1 MTRFVIGNV
10 GVFPFSGSAEVTG
23 NLQVSGAGNHPG
35 AVLEVMGP
43 ATGPGLRVTGNAEI
57 TGDLLVKGT
66 TVTVDSATNLKV
78 EGELSSSGPLVVTNQ
93 AQIKGNLLLSG
104 SSTFGG
110 VLSASTIVASGSTIL
125 KDTLN
130 VSGATTLAT
139 TLNANGDV
147 QAAKD
152 VHVVGGLTVSG
163 SLQVGLFSSS
173 APIQTSDQ
181 MRVGETL
188 HVSGALFAGGVLSG
202 STHFQTAGDM
212 RVGENLD
219 VSGSVRANTF
229 TFAPG
234 GNKMTF
240 QSDSDYN
247 RDIHVGG
254 SVTVSGTYLRAEEL
268 QLLGGS
274 RGHLSASGDSVFLGG
289 VVNKSTVK
297 VSGALTAGGD
307 IEAAKDI
314 HIAGG
319 LTVSGAFTLGTG
331 SMQQVNVARGLTVDE
346 VLVNRGILKQTGS
359 VTLAGLLS
367 SSAPIQTSNELRV
380 GEDLSVSGNILN
392 ASFSGDAN
400 FINDVSISGS
410 LFISSSVAS
419 GSSYPLLRIDHHNL
433 TGSVPVLFVTGS
445 GIVGI
450 GTDDPRS
457 DSANTNALHIL
468 GGGAG
473 SDNGIDPVINTT
485 LTLENNDHVG
495 IQFLFPNQKAGQLTW
510 GTNTSNRKATFY
522 YDSNHN
528 VYNFE
533 GTSYGGSRAVQF
545 HAGADGVNIGS
556 SNAAHMANNK
566 KKASLHISSSTKGI
580 DTGGA
585 VMLRIDHAEAM
596 ISGSLTN
603 NTGTIMLVTGSGRV
617 GILTETPQEALDV
630 GDNSD
635 VSARIGRAHIGY
647 DGTTSDYAVF
657 AHRDNANTTDFALQQ
672 RANGTTVVNAKAGQ
686 DVSLRVA
693 NSNALVIAGASNSN
707 VGINTGSPAARLHVV
722 ANTGEKEILRC
733 DGEDLDNV
741 LYVSGTGQV
750 GIGTSSPA
758 ASLSIVGDLSASTN
772 IQAAADVR
780 VGGDLLVSGTLSLN
794 SLNVNDGDVTNV
806 GTLEVDTVQSDA
818 DAAGLNINFD
828 GNTGTNKLTLKDNL
842 ASALD
847 ITEGS
852 NSYIKFVT
860 TNSGEE
866 IQVSKKITTTG
877 LIASSGSG
885 GVHIGNIAAIAA
897 HSASTY
903 LAVSGADEGAATL
916 VQFSTAKDNNGQQ
929 PSYNLVQDANGRSFQ
944 SWNMAPQTSYAMY
957 FNISNGANSTMFIAN
972 GTIISQAPIRLTA
985 DFSSS
990 FPIQTSNEMRVG
1002 ETLVVSSSVGIGDIA
1017 GTTLGTTGSHLHIR
1031 SADDAAIRLEADT
1044 DNATETHNA
1053 YLFMTQDGGAT
1064 RGLVGLNGN
1073 AAADPAGVFLANAAS
1088 NAMIVGART
1097 AGSPLQLVTNN
1108 RVKMTITDDGLVGLG
1123 QDFNGTINPV
1133 ALLHISGGGDDQ
1145 GSSANAPMM
1154 RVDYGDLDNIF
1165 HISRSGS
1172 VGINV
1177 VPTHALTVAGAISG
1191 SENLQVAGQARVGET
1206 LHVSGAIN
1214 GASISVGSVD
1224 VNDGNIANVGDIDAD
1239 SVSVADAANGLNI
1252 DFSGANTGTGLI
1264 TIADDL
1270 AAALTVKEG
1279 SNEIVKIVSTD
1290 GSEEIVLGYKLDLGD
1305 NDIENVGTI
1314 SADVIQPDAAA
1325 TGLDIQFEGNT
1336 TKNKMTLT
1344 DNLADALNITEAGNS
1359 YLKFTTTNSSEAIT
1373 AGVEVKGTIFSGS
1386 TSIHSQRDLK
1396 AHDANIEA
1404 MLKVSGNVRLGLSS
1418 STAVTVNT
1426 DTLDSYKAPQF
1437 YILSGTTTVKLPG
1450 NHPAG
1455 TWFVFKAGNA
1465 HFGPTADTIT
1475 LSATAGDTIDGST
1488 TYTIQSPFAS
1498 VNCVS
1503 DGANWFIW

>member
-1 MTRFVIGNV
+1 M
-10 GVFPFSGSAEVTG
+10 
-23 NLQVSGAGNHPG
+23 
-35 AVLEVMGP
+35 
-43 ATGPGLRVTGNAEI
+43 
-57 TGDLLVKGT
+57 
-66 TVTVDSATNLKV
+66 
-78 EGELSSSGPLVVTNQ
+78 
-93 AQIKGNLLLSG
+93 
-104 SSTFGG
+104 
-110 VLSASTIVASGSTIL
+110 
-125 KDTLN
+125 
-130 VSGATTLAT
+130 
-139 TLNANGDV
+139 
-147 QAAKD
+147 
-152 VHVVGGLTVSG
+152 
-163 SLQVGLFSSS
+163 
-173 APIQTSDQ
+173 
-181 MRVGETL
+181 
-188 HVSGALFAGGVLSG
+188 
-202 STHFQTAGDM
+202 
-212 RVGENLD
+212 
-219 VSGSVRANTF
+219 
-229 TFAPG
+229 
-234 GNKMTF
+234 
-240 QSDSDYN
+240 
-247 RDIHVGG
+247 
-254 SVTVSGTYLRAEEL
+254 
-268 QLLGGS
+268 
-274 RGHLSASGDSVFLGG
+274 
-289 VVNKSTVK
+289 
-297 VSGALTAGGD
+297 
-307 IEAAKDI
+307 
-314 HIAGG
+314 HIA
-319 LTVSGAFTLGTG
+319 
-331 SMQQVNVARGLTVDE
+331 
-346 VLVNRGILKQTGS
+346 
-359 VTLAGLLS
+359 
-367 SSAPIQTSNELRV
+367 
-380 GEDLSVSGNILN
+380 
-392 ASFSGDAN
+392 
-400 FINDVSISGS
+400 
-410 LFISSSVAS
+410 
-419 GSSYPLLRIDHHNL
+419 
-433 TGSVPVLFVTGS
+433 
-445 GIVGI
+445 
-450 GTDDPRS
+450 
-457 DSANTNALHIL
+457 ANTN
-468 GGGAG
+468 
-473 SDNGIDPVINTT
+473 
-485 LTLENNDHVG
+485 
-495 IQFLFPNQKAGQLTW
+495 
-510 GTNTSNRKATFY
+510 
-522 YDSNHN
+522 
-528 VYNFE
+528 
-533 GTSYGGSRAVQF
+533 
-545 HAGADGVNIGS
+545 
-556 SNAAHMANNK
+556 
-566 KKASLHISSSTKGI
+566 
-580 DTGGA
+580 
-585 VMLRIDHAEAM
+585 
-596 ISGSLTN
+596 
-603 NTGTIMLVTGSGRV
+603 
-617 GILTETPQEALDV
+617 
-630 GDNSD
+630 
-635 VSARIGRAHIGY
+635 
-647 DGTTSDYAVF
+647 
-657 AHRDNANTTDFALQQ
+657 
-672 RANGTTVVNAKAGQ
+672 
-686 DVSLRVA
+686 
-693 NSNALVIAGASNSN
+693 
-707 VGINTGSPAARLHVV
+707 
-722 ANTGEKEILRC
+722 EKEILRC
-733 DGEDLDNV
+733 DGEDIDNV
-741 LYVSGTGQV
+741 LYVSGTGEV

-758 ASLSIVGDLSASTN
+758 STLSIVGDLSASTN
-772 IQAAADVR
+772 IQAAGDVR
-780 VGGDLLVSGTLSLN
+780 VGGDLLVSGALSLN

-877 LIASSGSG
+877 LIAASGSG

-897 HSASTY
+897 HSASAY
-903 LAVSGADEGAATL
+903 LAVSGAQGGEATL
-916 VQFSTAKDNNGQQ
+916 VQYSTADDNNGQQ
-929 PSYNLVQDANGRSFQ
+929 PSYNLVQDSAGRGFQ
-944 SWNMAPQTSYAMY
+944 SWNMAPQTQYALY
-957 FNISNGANSTMFIAN
+957 FNISNGANSTMYIAN
-972 GTIISQAPIRLTA
+972 GTIISLAPIRLTA

-990 FPIQTSNEMRVG
+990 APIQTSNEMRVG

-1044 DNATETHNA
+1044 DNATESHNA
-1053 YLFMTQDGGAT
+1053 YINMTQDGGAT
-1064 RGLVGLNGN
+1064 RGILGLNGN
-1073 AAADPAGVFLANAAS
+1073 ASADPAGTFLANAAS
-1088 NAMIVGART
+1088 NAMLVGART
-1097 AGSPLQLVTNN
+1097 AGSPLQFVTNN

-1154 RVDYGDLDNIF
+1154 RVDYDDLDNIF

-1214 GASISVGSVD
+1214 GASLAVGSID

-1336 TKNKMTLT
+1336 TKHKMTLT
-1344 DNLADALNITEAGNS
+1344 DNLADALNITEASNS